1 MSSIV
6 KMNGLRLE
14 KYVHLSDAA
23 AVNPHPRGLGI
34 GLSSP
39 VSVRAISRPAN
50 SAPAEDGDAPK
61 AKGKAKKSES
71 ASEFGPGTIV
81 ELDFGVLRPQR
92 YEAML
97 SYSPAL
103 YALGMVSAPSMVPSN
118 LASPLKVTIQ
128 LFEQFSLPEGDALV
142 TIFLVD

>member
-14 KYVHLSDAA
+14 KYVHLSDHDK
-23 AVNPHPRGLGI
+23 VKPHPRGLGI

-39 VSVRAISRPAN
+39 VSVRLVSPAAG
-50 SAPAEDGDAPK
+50 SVPAET
-61 AKGKAKKSES
+61 KGKSKKTES
-71 ASEFGPGTIV
+71 ASEFGPGATV

-103 YALGMVSAPSMVPSN
+103 YALGMVSAPSLVPSN
-118 LASPLKVTIQ
+118 MATPLKVTIQ
-128 LFEQFSLPEGDALV
+128 LFEELKLPEDDALV

>member
-50 SAPAEDGDAPK
+50 SVPAET
-61 AKGKAKKSES
+61 KGKAKKSED

-103 YALGMVSAPSMVPSN
+103 YALGMVSAPSLVPSN
-118 LASPLKVTIQ
+118 MATPLKVTIQ
-128 LFEQFSLPEGDALV
+128 LFEQLSLPEGDALV